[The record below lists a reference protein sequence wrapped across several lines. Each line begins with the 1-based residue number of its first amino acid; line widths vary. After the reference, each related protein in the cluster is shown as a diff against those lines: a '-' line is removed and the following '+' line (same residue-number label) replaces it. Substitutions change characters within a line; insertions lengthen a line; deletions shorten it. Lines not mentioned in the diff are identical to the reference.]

1 MCPNIEKFVPT
12 RWWWRSRRMLRPVGS
27 SILRSAST
35 HSSLYQRCYFM
46 SVICRK
52 IPWQIITFNNCFS
65 KDRSQSRVLDVVR
78 SVTGAFN
85 RSHFK
90 LNKSLK
96 SFSLAASTSSLSPF
110 QGWDCHRSF
119 RWGLV
124 AISEGVWSF
133 FCKNDVGYPKSKSHS
148 ISLANDLHHPKSKI
162 TFQQTVFPV
171 FFSKRL
177 QSSKIQNHISRETQR
192 MQRNCSSSA
201 RTSGDSVF
209 PKQWPNI
216 YRGTTKLEERNESWP
231 LKLEHLI
238 PFVSKSFTR
247 HCIMALAAQNWTVP
261 SCKSRDWWMGLSSK
275 PRSPRELIKVER
287 SSAQLFM
294 LSTCWLGQGQETNL
308 LRKTKTMQSKT
319 QRILHLSSYHFK
331 LQYNLSFWAD

>member
-1 MCPNIEKFVPT
+1 MPAPCQPYVSPMCPNIEEFVPT

-46 SVICRK
+46 SVICNK

-90 LNKSLK
+90 LKLEAWNFLTCSLNN
-96 SFSLAASTSSLSPF
+96 FSLPLFSGLRLSQELPL
-110 QGWDCHRSF
+110 GSCCNIR
-119 RWGLV
+119 RCL
-124 AISEGVWSF
+124 EL
-133 FCKNDVGYPKSKSHS
+133 FCKNNVDYPKSKSHS
-148 ISLANDLHHPKSKI
+148 ISLANDLDHPKSKI
-162 TFQQTVFPV
+162 TFQQKVVGV
-171 FFSKRL
+171 FFGKRL

-201 RTSGDSVF
+201 RTSGDST
-209 PKQWPNI
+209 WLNI

-231 LKLEHLI
+231 SKLEH
-238 PFVSKSFTR
+238 
-247 HCIMALAAQNWTVP
+247 
-261 SCKSRDWWMGLSSK
+261 
-275 PRSPRELIKVER
+275 
-287 SSAQLFM
+287 
-294 LSTCWLGQGQETNL
+294 
-308 LRKTKTMQSKT
+308 
-319 QRILHLSSYHFK
+319 
-331 LQYNLSFWAD
+331 